1 MRKMIVAIFVHLLA
15 IVSFLR
21 AYFSLPTAEQE
32 QFTWQIGISTICII
46 LVLAIAW
53 ELVDYLRSRPTR
65 YRFFKERRI
74 RRFMRLWLS
83 SGGRAVVF
91 TRDMSWANETNV
103 RNVLFEKADR
113 HELTICIEHMI
124 PLAQELQERGAN
136 IIAYGEL
143 EVVPRSRYT
152 IIDFERDSARV
163 AVGGA
168 VGKAHV
174 IQKFRSGEHPY
185 FAVAE
190 DLAKILV
197 AYNRHRNATSS

>member
-1 MRKMIVAIFVHLLA
+1 MIVAISVHLLA

-21 AYFSLPTAEQE
+21 AYFSLSKAEQE
-32 QFTWQIGISTICII
+32 QSTWKIGIAVICII
-46 LVLAIAW
+46 LVFAIVW
-53 ELVDYLRSRPTR
+53 ELVNHVRSSPTR

-91 TRDMSWANETNV
+91 TRDMSWANAANV
-103 RNVLFEKADR
+103 RDVLFEKAQR
-113 HELTICIEHMI
+113 QELTICIEHMI

-152 IIDFERDSARV
+152 IIDFERDGARV

-168 VGKAHV
+168 VGKTHV
-174 IQKFRSGEHPY
+174 IQEFRSGQHPY

-190 DLAKILV
+190 DLVKILA
-197 AYNRHRNATSS
+197 AYSRRRNATPG

>member
-1 MRKMIVAIFVHLLA
+1 MIVAISVHLLA
-15 IVSFLR
+15 IASFLR
-21 AYFSLPTAEQE
+21 AYFSLSKAEQE
-32 QFTWQIGISTICII
+32 QSTWKIGITVICII
-46 LVLAIAW
+46 LILAIVW
-53 ELVDYLRSRPTR
+53 ELVDHMRSSPTR

-91 TRDMSWANETNV
+91 TRDMSWANEDNV
-103 RNVLFEKADR
+103 RDVLFEKAER
-113 HELTICIEHMI
+113 QELTICIEHMI
-124 PLAQELQERGAN
+124 PLAQELQQRGAN

-152 IIDFERDSARV
+152 IIDFERDGARV

-174 IQKFRSGEHPY
+174 IQEFRSGQHPY

-197 AYNRHRNATSS
+197 AYNRRRNAASS